1 MTINLIWAESKN
13 NVIGKNGVL
22 PWHFSKDINYF
33 KTTTMG
39 HPIVMG
45 RKTADSLPQ
54 NLKGRRNIVL
64 TRREGYDREGFEVM
78 DIDDVLE
85 LEMTEDI
92 FIIGGKEIYDTFLPD
107 ADYLFITVI
116 FAGYVGDTYSPKYVI
131 KDFKLKNII
140 HEVEN
145 GIGLS
150 FLNLERIRNY

>member
-22 PWHFSKDINYF
+22 PWNFSKDFNYF

-39 HPIVMG
+39 HPVVMG

-92 FIIGGKEIYDTFLPD
+92 FIIGGKEIYDTFLPY

-116 FAGYVGDTYSPKYVI
+116 FADYDGDTYSPNYVI

-140 HEVEN
+140 HEVED
-145 GIGLS
+145 GIGIS

>member
-1 MTINLIWAESKN
+1 MTINLIWAESHN

-22 PWHFSKDINYF
+22 PWHFSKDFNYF

-39 HPIVMG
+39 HPVVMG

-85 LEMTEDI
+85 CEMTEDI
-92 FIIGGKEIYDTFLPD
+92 FIIGGKEIYDTFLPY

-116 FAGYVGDTYSPKYVI
+116 FAGYVGDTYSPNYVI

-140 HEVEN
+140 HEVED

>member
-1 MTINLIWAESKN
+1 M
-13 NVIGKNGVL
+13 
-22 PWHFSKDINYF
+22 
-33 KTTTMG
+33 
-39 HPIVMG
+39 
-45 RKTADSLPQ
+45 
-54 NLKGRRNIVL
+54 

-92 FIIGGKEIYDTFLPD
+92 FIIGGKEIYDTFLPY

-116 FAGYVGDTYSPKYVI
+116 FADYDGDTYSPNYVI

-140 HEVEN
+140 HEVED
-145 GIGLS
+145 GIGIS

>member
-1 MTINLIWAESKN
+1 MTINLIWAKSHN

-22 PWHFSKDINYF
+22 PWHFSKDFNYF

-39 HPIVMG
+39 HPVVMG

-92 FIIGGKEIYDTFLPD
+92 FIIGGKEIYDTFLPY

-116 FAGYVGDTYSPKYVI
+116 FADYDGDTYSPNYVI

-140 HEVEN
+140 HEVED
-145 GIGLS
+145 GIGIS